1 MAGKPHAQK
10 ADKLYKPYAIGK
22 QLLMVEPRILSRLV
36 YFTAVVE
43 TQSFT
48 KAAERLGITKAVVS
62 QQVARLEEDLG
73 TALLVRTTRRVEPT
87 EAGRLL
93 FGRAAVILREAGD
106 AVAEATQNNDRPRG
120 TLRILAPADYGALR
134 IVPVVADFLR
144 RYPDCRADLRLGDRI
159 TDILE
164 GEVDLSIRVG
174 WLADTSLHARR
185 LGTFE
190 QVLVAAPS
198 LATRLEG
205 LGSPDELAG
214 LPLIVNT
221 ALPQATDWHFT
232 GPAGEEVTLDAQALL
247 SVDTARGVHAAVLA
261 GLGFGVLPDFMVPT
275 DIDEKRLV
283 RVLPGWRLPRGGIHV
298 VFPASRL
305 RPTRVSAFVDM
316 LASTMKGDPARA
328 ASRA

>member
-1 MAGKPHAQK
+1 
-10 ADKLYKPYAIGK
+10 
-22 QLLMVEPRILSRLV
+22 MVDPRILSRLV
-36 YFTAVVE
+36 YFTTVVE

-62 QQVARLEEDLG
+62 QQVARLEENLG

-93 FGRAAVILREAGD
+93 HIRASAMLREAGE
-106 AVAEATQNNDRPRG
+106 AVEEAAQGNHRPRG

-134 IVPVVADFLR
+134 IVPVIADFLR
-144 RYPDCRADLRLGDRI
+144 RYPECRADLRLGDRI
-159 TDILE
+159 TDLFE
-164 GEVDLSIRVG
+164 GEIDLSIRVG
-174 WLADTSLHARR
+174 WLTDSSLHARR

-198 LATRLEG
+198 LVARLEG
-205 LGSPDELAG
+205 ILSPDQLAD

-232 GPAGEEVTLDAQALL
+232 GPTGEQFLLDARAVL

-261 GLGFGVLPDFMVPT
+261 GLGLGILPDFMAAA
-275 DIDEKRLV
+275 DIERDRLIP
-283 RVLPGWRLPRGGIHV
+283 VLPDWRLPGGGIHAV
-298 VFPASRL
+298 YASSRL

-316 LASTMKGDPARA
+316 LVSSMKGDPPRPAG
-328 ASRA
+328 

>member
-1 MAGKPHAQK
+1 
-10 ADKLYKPYAIGK
+10 
-22 QLLMVEPRILSRLV
+22 MVEPRILSRFV
-36 YFTAVVE
+36 YFAAVVE

-93 FGRAAVILREAGD
+93 HGRAAAILREAGD
-106 AVAEATQNNDRPRG
+106 AVAEATRGNDRPHG
-120 TLRILAPADYGALR
+120 TLRVLAPADYGALR
-134 IVPVVADFLR
+134 IVPILAEFLR
-144 RYPDCRADLRLGDRI
+144 RYPECRADLRLGDRI
-159 TDILE
+159 TDLLE
-164 GEVDLSIRVG
+164 GEIDLSIRVG

-190 QVLVAAPS
+190 QLLVAAPS
-198 LATRLEG
+198 LAARVKE
-205 LGSPDELAG
+205 PRAPEELAT

-221 ALPQATDWHFT
+221 VLPQATAWRFT
-232 GPAGEEVTLDAQALL
+232 GPDGEEVVVDARSLL

-261 GLGFGVLPDFMVPT
+261 GLGHGILPDFMVTT
-275 DIDEKRLV
+275 DIAEKRLV
-283 RVLPGWRLPRGGIHV
+283 RVLPNWRLPTGGIHA

-305 RPTRVSAFVDM
+305 RPTRVSAFVAM
-316 LASTMKGDPARA
+316 LMSSMQGDLKQAG
-328 ASRA
+328 